1 MSFCAGRKP
10 KTLTPTNGVTK
21 EKGDGRL
28 LFFFFFLVAKPLQQ
42 SSKTSF
48 LDNREIS
55 RSDVVLPPLFVSE
68 TSKIVMLTWFGYQGK
83 TVQTMF
89 LRLNGCGVNCLLGE
103 MHLGQTRGAKY
114 GIRKNLTPTNSKVPS
129 TIS

>member
-1 MSFCAGRKP
+1 MLRK
-10 KTLTPTNGVTK
+10 KRKSLTPTNGVTK
-21 EKGDGRL
+21 KKGGGRR
-28 LFFFFFLVAKPLQQ
+28 LFFFLSWPSPSNRAARHPFFG
-42 SSKTSF
+42 
-48 LDNREIS
+48 EIS
-55 RSDVVLPPLFVSE
+55 RSDIVLLPLFVSE

-89 LRLNGCGVNCLLGE
+89 LGLSGCGVNCLLGE
-103 MHLGQTRGAKY
+103 MHLGQMRGAKY